1 MKFFNTLTNSIE
13 NLTPKNKTVNLYICG
28 ITPYSSTHLGHAMS
42 YVIFDV
48 LRRFL
53 EHSGYKVRH
62 IQNFTDVDDKII
74 AAANSKNITINELA
88 EKYISEYFT
97 LMEALNIQRAH
108 FYPKATEEIPEIIK
122 FISVLIEKGFAY
134 ESEGNVFFKVSKF
147 KEYGKLSNRKIEDM
161 LIGARIEVDHNKIDP
176 LDFVL
181 WKASKNNEP
190 YWESPWSNGRPGWH
204 IECSAMCLKYCPDG
218 PDIHG
223 GGQDLIFPHH
233 ENEIT
238 QSEAFGIKPPFASIW
253 IHNGLLQLQNEKM
266 SKSTGN
272 LITLDE
278 ALKKYGPNALRYFFL
293 SSHYRS
299 PLSFNEEFL
308 AQSKTGIQRIE
319 NALHLESNGDNN
331 NIEIKHFE
339 NEFFEHMKEDLNTPR
354 ALSVIF
360 ELVKEINKQK
370 TANNNI
376 LNHQKLLSTMCA
388 ILGFTF
394 DKNNSNISND
404 ETIDSLI
411 QVLIEIR
418 TELRSKKDFELA
430 DTIRKKLSKIGFN
443 LEDTKEKTIWSKD

>member
-1 MKFFNTLTNSIE
+1 MKLFNTLTNSIQ
-13 NLTPKNKTVNLYICG
+13 NLTLKNKTVNLYICG

-53 EHSGYKVRH
+53 EHSGYKVQH

-88 EKYISEYFT
+88 KKYISEYFA
-97 LMEALNIQRAH
+97 LMEVLNIQRAH

-122 FISVLIEKGFAY
+122 FISILIEKNFAY

-147 KEYGKLSNRKIEDM
+147 KEYGKLSNRKVEDM
-161 LIGARIEVDHNKIDP
+161 LIGSRIEVDHNKIDP

-181 WKASKNNEP
+181 WKASKDNEP
-190 YWESPWSNGRPGWH
+190 YWESPWGNGRPGWH

-233 ENEIT
+233 ENEIA
-238 QSEAFGIKPPFASIW
+238 QSEAFGIKSPFASVW

-278 ALKKYGPNALRYFFL
+278 ALKKYGANALRYFFL

-319 NALHLESNGDNN
+319 NALYLESNGNN
-331 NIEIKHFE
+331 KNIEIKHFE

-376 LNHQKLLSTMCA
+376 LKHQKLLSTMCE

-394 DKNNSNISND
+394 DKSNSNISND

-411 QVLIEIR
+411 KILIEIR

-430 DTIRKKLSKIGFN
+430 DTIRKKLSEIGFN